1 MRIAT
6 STTGI
11 KLVSPLMLTATSTTG
26 IKLANTLCYMLQ
38 YGQAE
43 KLVSIELV
51 SCNWCRKTKKNPPD
65 FSEGR
70 KC

>member
-43 KLVSIELV
+43 
-51 SCNWCRKTKKNPPD
+51 NWYQ
-65 FSEGR
+65 
-70 KC
+70 